1 VKHGVVVVHGTS
13 ELGPRWARG
22 GGGLGQVMGC
32 RGAPPSMG
40 GDTDV
45 APCVATIFDV
55 PITRKV
61 GWVIRGTTGLD
72 ANMGLTLSLG
82 EEGWGL
88 PEECNTPFL

>member
-1 VKHGVVVVHGTS
+1 M
-13 ELGPRWARG
+13 ELWLCMARASWGHAGHEG

>member
-13 ELGPRWARG
+13 ELGPRWAR